1 MASLDQIIDTTQLL
15 QDVETSQA
23 LQQMD
28 PQSLQRYLQ
37 NAQDGLYRDVT
48 QSKDGAVQKAYGDL
62 EQASTTQHAIFYYQ
76 QRNQD
81 LSNIQGQVYQDRKG
95 NADAVVH
102 DRDLAKRQYEMNQWE
117 TSSKLDTLFVY
128 QQLLIILC
136 AVIVMSYL
144 WNRNIISPYVFFG
157 MLFVLICIFVF
168 TIVDRVQYNN
178 TLRDGR
184 YWSQRLFPSYSTI
197 KMPNICGADSIGKGI
212 SDAEKEYNSAV
223 SGAEADYSSAYQKVQ
238 NAYNQL

>member
-144 WNRNIISPYVFFG
+144 WNQNIISPYVFFG